1 MEEPEFTKDP
11 GITEPL
17 DDHLGTFYLS
27 SDWLSRAVFSLAEMA
42 IESESFDETEQS
54 YNASTKNNWHIQR
67 ATCSGKVT
75 DQSEIRISSSQS
87 FQRNSYDCFNQKWR
101 ILIREGSF

>member
-1 MEEPEFTKDP
+1 MRNFFFLIENFLIEKMEEPEFTKDP

-42 IESESFDETEQS
+42 IQSESFDE
-54 YNASTKNNWHIQR
+54 I
-67 ATCSGKVT
+67 
-75 DQSEIRISSSQS
+75 
-87 FQRNSYDCFNQKWR
+87 
-101 ILIREGSF
+101 